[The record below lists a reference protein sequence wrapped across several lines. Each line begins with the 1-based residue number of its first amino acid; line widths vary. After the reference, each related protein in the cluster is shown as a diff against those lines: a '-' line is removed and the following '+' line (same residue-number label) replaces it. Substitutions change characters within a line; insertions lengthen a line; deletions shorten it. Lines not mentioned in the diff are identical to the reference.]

1 MFIIEFIFIIRITKT
16 DTFFS
21 HFQLLK
27 PLTQVR
33 MSNGISKEAMTAPA
47 FVVDVEANYYDKF
60 TSSNRSLL
68 NTLTNHHSVMNILPI
83 KLFR

>member
-1 MFIIEFIFIIRITKT
+1 
-16 DTFFS
+16 
-21 HFQLLK
+21 
-27 PLTQVR
+27 
-33 MSNGISKEAMTAPA
+33 MTAPA